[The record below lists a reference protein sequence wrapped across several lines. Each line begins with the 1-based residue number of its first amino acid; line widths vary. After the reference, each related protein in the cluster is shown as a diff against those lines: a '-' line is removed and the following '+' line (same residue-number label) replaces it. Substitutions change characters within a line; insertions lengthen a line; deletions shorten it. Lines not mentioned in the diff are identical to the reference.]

1 MKKGDATGAYIDLT
15 REKPLP
21 IALKAPS
28 SLVPT
33 ESQRQRRLAA
43 ASRWHK
49 VRLAKA
55 FAAGEEAPVVTPTLL
70 QQLAA
75 PQVRHAR
82 RGEFDLLTGS
92 YRQYTDAELLVL
104 VYKVRDKE
112 LKTTELAKLYRDGA
126 PPPLP
131 GLPAPPNPSL
141 PEHAPFHQVP
151 SVCPTKQWRK
161 FSTQSHS
168 AAKKSRNLSQAGC
181 YAWARHDRC

>member
-104 VYKVRDKE
+104 VYKVRDKKE

-126 PPPLP
+126 PPPCP
-131 GLPAPPNPSL
+131 GCPPPRTLLYPNMPHFIRCHPCAQQSSGESSL
-141 PEHAPFHQVP
+141 PKV
-151 SVCPTKQWRK
+151 T
-161 FSTQSHS
+161 
-168 AAKKSRNLSQAGC
+168 
-181 YAWARHDRC
+181 ARQKNRET